1 MKRILLGFCGFFFT
15 ILFLMGCEEA
25 RTIYSGPDYIMF
37 SDSLYVLPVQNN
49 DDYFD
54 IPVSATQACGYDR
67 TLAVEIIDKNSNA
80 IEGVHY
86 TLESNTVTIKSG
98 ELVAN
103 VRVRGIYDNIE
114 VTDSLGFALRLV
126 TQENTQ
132 WDLYGIDANVMLKKT
147 CPFNIYDFEG
157 YCVVT
162 STYLYDYSTVDKR
175 LIRTEVHP
183 EEENTVIL
191 KDTKP
196 CISTHKHIYPCR
208 HCYKKNKYDY
218 QILICNKNKMKK
230 KYKDFILDK
239 ITLDFADNAAVCVV
253 LASDGYPEKYEK
265 GFPISGL
272 ETFEKKEGYYVFHA
286 GTKCN
291 DGVIVTNGGRVLG
304 VTALGTDLKD
314 ARKNAYEATE
324 WIAFD
329 NKYKRNDIGKAI
341 DEV

>member
-86 TLESNTVTIKSG
+86 TLESNTVTIRSG

-132 WDLYGIDANVMLKKT
+132 WDLYGIDANVMLRKT

-191 KDTKP
+191 KD
-196 CISTHKHIYPCR
+196 YF
-208 HCYKKNKYDY
+208 Y
-218 QILICNKNKMKK
+218 
-230 KYKDFILDK
+230 
-239 ITLDFADNAAVCVV
+239 
-253 LASDGYPEKYEK
+253 DGYDVKIRFTTDDLLNPLIEMDEQVFGPTSEAFGTLYGDGMIRMFQPSYYASYYSSCEQFIYQYMTLYVLNKDQSIFGTVGTFMNVVKWISDDEAEK
-265 GFPISGL
+265 L
-272 ETFEKKEGYYVFHA
+272 MKEGY
-286 GTKCN
+286 
-291 DGVIVTNGGRVLG
+291 
-304 VTALGTDLKD
+304 
-314 ARKNAYEATE
+314 
-324 WIAFD
+324 
-329 NKYKRNDIGKAI
+329 
-341 DEV
+341 

>member
-191 KDTKP
+191 KD
-196 CISTHKHIYPCR
+196 YF
-208 HCYKKNKYDY
+208 Y
-218 QILICNKNKMKK
+218 
-230 KYKDFILDK
+230 
-239 ITLDFADNAAVCVV
+239 
-253 LASDGYPEKYEK
+253 DGYDVKIRFTTDDLFNSLIEMDEQVFGPTSEAFGTLYGDGMIRMFQPSYYASYYSSCEQFIYQYMTLYVLNKDQSIFGTVGTFMNVVKWISDDEAEK
-265 GFPISGL
+265 L
-272 ETFEKKEGYYVFHA
+272 MKEGY
-286 GTKCN
+286 
-291 DGVIVTNGGRVLG
+291 
-304 VTALGTDLKD
+304 
-314 ARKNAYEATE
+314 
-324 WIAFD
+324 
-329 NKYKRNDIGKAI
+329 
-341 DEV
+341 